1 MSSPR
6 VTESSVRTRTMA
18 SLQRNLNRTQTAQ
31 DQISSG
37 KQLHRPSD
45 SPTGTVTALQLRGEV
60 RANKKYSTNADDA
73 MGRLGT
79 VQDTLQSSTTLVAK
93 VRELTLA
100 AASAGG
106 GSTPEANNAR
116 AAEIDQIRG
125 TLIQYANTKYLDRP
139 VFGGSTPD
147 SAAYASGAYVGEEA
161 GETARMIGPNA
172 KVRVDVRGP
181 EVFGNDYL
189 VNGDGKYV
197 DADGQELADQTD
209 PAARVRNPAQL
220 FNVLKDL
227 SDAMKSGDSAAI
239 DTGLKN
245 LDKASDLLN
254 STLSDVGARYN
265 RVTQMK
271 QSAEDRLMS
280 VSSQLSD
287 IEDVDLPK
295 AIMELQLQQTSY
307 QAALAATAKVIQP
320 SLIDFLR

>member
-1 MSSPR
+1 MSSSPR

-18 SLQRNLNRTQTAQ
+18 SLQRNLGRTQQAQ

-37 KQLHRPSD
+37 KQLNRPSD

-60 RANKKYSTNADDA
+60 RANKKYSANADDA
-73 MGRLGT
+73 VGRLGV
-79 VQDTLQSSTTLVAK
+79 VQDNLQSSVELLTVA
-93 VRELTLA
+93 RNLTLEA
-100 AASAGG
+100 RNGG
-106 GSTPEANNAR
+106 QSTPEANKAR
-116 AAEIDQIRG
+116 AAQLEQLKG
-125 TLIQYANTKYLDRP
+125 NLVQFANSKYLDRP

-147 SAAYASGAYVGEEA
+147 SSAYDNSGKFVGEGA
-161 GETARMIGPNA
+161 GETLRAIGPNA

-181 EVFGNDYL
+181 EVFG
-189 VNGDGKYV
+189 
-197 DADGQELADQTD
+197 ADQIDD
-209 PAARVRNPAQL
+209 PAGSGTKVDNPNQM
-220 FNVLKDL
+220 FKVLDNII
-227 SDAMKSGDSAAI
+227 DAMKSGDADAL
-239 DTGLKN
+239 DTGLQN
-245 LDKASDLLN
+245 LDKASDLVK

-271 QSAEDRLMS
+271 QSSEDRLMS

>member
-1 MSSPR
+1 MTSPR
-6 VTESSVRTRTMA
+6 VTQSGIQTRTMA
-18 SLQRNLNRTQTAQ
+18 GLQRNLNRTQEAQ

-37 KQLHRPSD
+37 KQLRRPSD

-79 VQDTLQSSTTLVAK
+79 VQDTLQSVTERLQK
-93 VRELTLA
+93 VRTLTLE

-106 GSTPEANNAR
+106 GSTPQANKAR
-116 AAEIDQIRG
+116 AEEINQIKG
-125 TLIQYANTKYLDRP
+125 TLVQFANTKYLDRP

-147 SAAYASGAYVGEEA
+147 TVAYDTKGTYQGELA
-161 GETARMIGPNA
+161 GETSRVIGPNA

-181 EVFGNDYL
+181 EVFGEDT
-189 VNGDGKYV
+189 VDGV
-197 DADGQELADQTD
+197 PNE
-209 PAARVRNPAQL
+209 AQL
-220 FNVLKDL
+220 FRVLDSL
-227 SDAMKSGDSAAI
+227 TAAMQPPGDPEAI
-239 DTGLKN
+239 QTGLKN
-245 LDKASDLLN
+245 LDKATEIVN